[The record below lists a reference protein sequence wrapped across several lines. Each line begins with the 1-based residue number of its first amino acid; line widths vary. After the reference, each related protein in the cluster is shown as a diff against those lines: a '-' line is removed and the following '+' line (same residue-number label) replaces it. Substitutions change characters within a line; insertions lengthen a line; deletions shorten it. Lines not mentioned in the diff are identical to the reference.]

1 MDIEFLHEKDRIMA
15 KKKAT
20 FNNAFGMDPAE
31 AQTLVDSLTPR
42 ERQTAE
48 RIAMGMTQAEIAKE
62 LGISPKTLD
71 IFRGK
76 VKKKFNTTMHG
87 IARIWFCAL
96 VGK

>member
-1 MDIEFLHEKDRIMA
+1 MA

-20 FNNAFGMDPAE
+20 YNNAFNLDPAD
-31 AQTLVDSLTPR
+31 AKAMVDSLTPR

-76 VKKKFNTTMHG
+76 VKKKFKTTMHG
-87 IARIWFCAL
+87 IPRVWFCAIL
-96 VGK
+96 GK

>member
-1 MDIEFLHEKDRIMA
+1 MA
-15 KKKAT
+15 KKKST
-20 FNNAFGMDPAE
+20 FNNVFEMDPAE
-31 AQTLVDSLTPR
+31 AKRKVENLTPR

-76 VKKKFNTTMHG
+76 VKKKFKTTMHG
-87 IARIWFCAL
+87 IARVWFCAMA
-96 VGK
+96 GK

>member
-1 MDIEFLHEKDRIMA
+1 MA
-15 KKKAT
+15 KKKPT

-31 AQTLVDSLTPR
+31 ARALVEKLTPR

-48 RIAMGMTQAEIAKE
+48 RISMGMTQAEIAKE

-76 VKKKFNTTMHG
+76 VKKKFKTTMHG
-87 IARIWFCAL
+87 IARVWFCAIL
-96 VGK
+96 GK